1 MSKPEPKFSQVS
13 LPAELVKEIE
23 DFIVEHPE
31 APYKSVDEFVQE
43 AARLHMQKL
52 GEIYTQTKPD
62 SLVFLQNLLTN
73 R

>member
-23 DFIVEHPE
+23 DFIVEHE
-31 APYKSVDEFVQE
+31 AIHKSVDEFVQE

-52 GEIYTQTKPD
+52 GEIYTQTKVD
-62 SLVFLQNLLTN
+62 SFVFLQNLLTN